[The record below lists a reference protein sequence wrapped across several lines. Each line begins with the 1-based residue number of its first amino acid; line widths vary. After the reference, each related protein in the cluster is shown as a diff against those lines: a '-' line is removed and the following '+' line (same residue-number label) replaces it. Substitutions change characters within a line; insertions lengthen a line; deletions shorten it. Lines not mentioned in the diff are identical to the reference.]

1 MTEVKE
7 TVDMR
12 TEFDD
17 NSLVDEAIR
26 SLKEAL
32 HFKSEV
38 CELYKTLADDLK
50 VSLNNMIRE
59 RNRLYQI
66 AEEAIQGYGASTSV
80 ANRAT
85 SIGRGAVMS
94 PQVEQ
99 ELKLSNLAELQEYAT
114 ELENAQK
121 ELLAKLNQLQA
132 TIDEI

>member
-121 ELLAKLNQLQA
+121 ELLTKLNQLQA

>member
-59 RNRLYQI
+59 RNKLYQI

-99 ELKLSNLAELQEYAT
+99 ELKLSNLAELQEYAN
-114 ELENAQK
+114 ELDNAQK

>member
-59 RNRLYQI
+59 RNELYQI

-99 ELKLSNLAELQEYAT
+99 ELKLSNLAELQEYAN
-114 ELENAQK
+114 ELDNAQK